1 MMFGKYKVNLKAITP
16 VFIANGKSYTHSE
29 FLHTKV
35 QSGEKKYNS
44 ISRYDIFDFYKDLPE
59 ERTDE
64 FIEKLS
70 KPNFNLKTFEAKID
84 KRYRRYLAINRSDN
98 VHLSEVQEAIK
109 TMDELYIPGSSIKGS
124 IRSVLMYNNVD
135 SSNIPNNIINN
146 RRINSKAYN
155 QMVNN
160 FFSAKKGN
168 SAQTSIMKYL
178 RISDTSTSKQ
188 PEIHDLVTIKARPA
202 GNFEYHS
209 KHNGKPIHTYAETIG
224 QGKKLSFILN
234 NEVHDDVLQR
244 LGIPNKKHLISLK
257 NIKESIYN
265 FSSDLLEHEIDFAR
279 KYRHN
284 DLLKNYKSI
293 AKFNDPDAPL
303 LKIGSGSGFLATTLG
318 LKIKKENNYLYEQ
331 IRQSFRKSYQYEF
344 PKSRKIT
351 AKGRPL
357 GWVKLDFEKL

>member
-1 MMFGKYKVNLKAITP
+1 MFGKYKVNLKAITP

-124 IRSVLMYNNVD
+124 IRSALMYNNID
-135 SSNIPNNIINN
+135 IPENIFRNN
-146 RRINSKAYN
+146 RLNFRAYN
-155 QMVNN
+155 QMENN
-160 FFSAKKGN
+160 FFSANRGN

-178 RISDTSTSKQ
+178 QISDTTTSKQ
-188 PEIHDLVTIKARPA
+188 PEIHDLVTIKAKPA

-293 AKFNDPDAPL
+293 ANFNDPDAPL

>member
-1 MMFGKYKVNLKAITP
+1 M
-16 VFIANGKSYTHSE
+16 E
-29 FLHTKV
+29 
-35 QSGEKKYNS
+35 
-44 ISRYDIFDFYKDLPE
+44 
-59 ERTDE
+59 
-64 FIEKLS
+64 
-70 KPNFNLKTFEAKID
+70 
-84 KRYRRYLAINRSDN
+84 
-98 VHLSEVQEAIK
+98 
-109 TMDELYIPGSSIKGS
+109 
-124 IRSVLMYNNVD
+124 
-135 SSNIPNNIINN
+135 
-146 RRINSKAYN
+146 
-155 QMVNN
+155 NN
-160 FFSAKKGN
+160 FFSANRGN

-178 RISDTSTSKQ
+178 QISDTTTSKQ

>member
-1 MMFGKYKVNLKAITP
+1 MFGKYKVNLKAITP

-29 FLHTKV
+29 FLSGRAK
-35 QSGEKKYNS
+35 SGEKILDT
-44 ISRYDIFDFYKDLPE
+44 ISRYDLFDYYKELPE
-59 ERTDE
+59 ERTEE
-64 FIEKLS
+64 FIQKLS
-70 KPNFNLKTFEAKID
+70 KQNFNLQVFDNKID
-84 KRYRRYLAINRSDN
+84 KKHRRYMSINRSGN
-98 VHLSEVQEAIK
+98 VHLSEIQEAIK

-124 IRSVLMYNNVD
+124 IRSVLMYNNID

-146 RRINSKAYN
+146 RRINSRAYN
-155 QMVNN
+155 QMENN

-178 RISDTSTSKQ
+178 QISDTTTSKQ
-188 PEIHDLVTIKARPA
+188 PEIHDLVTIKATPT
-202 GNFEYHS
+202 GNYEEHS
-209 KHNGKPIHTYAETIG
+209 KHKGKTIHTYAETIG
-224 QGKKLSFILN
+224 QGKKLSFTLN

-331 IRQSFRKSYQYEF
+331 IRQSFRRSYQYEF

>member
-1 MMFGKYKVNLKAITP
+1 MFGKYKVNLKAITP

-124 IRSVLMYNNVD
+124 IRSALMYNNID
-135 SSNIPNNIINN
+135 IPENIFRNN
-146 RRINSKAYN
+146 RLNFRAYN
-155 QMVNN
+155 QMENN
-160 FFSAKKGN
+160 FFSANRGN

-178 RISDTSTSKQ
+178 QISDTTTSKQ
-188 PEIHDLVTIKARPA
+188 PEIHDLVTIKAKPA

-331 IRQSFRKSYQYEF
+331 IRQSFRRSYQYEF

>member
-1 MMFGKYKVNLKAITP
+1 MFGNYKVNLKAITP
-16 VFIANGKSYTHSE
+16 VCIANGKNYTHSE
-29 FLHTKV
+29 FLHTQVK
-35 QSGEKKYNS
+35 SGEKKYNS
-44 ISRYDIFDFYKDLPE
+44 ISRYDIFDYYKDLPE

-64 FIEKLS
+64 FIQKLS

-124 IRSVLMYNNVD
+124 IRTALMYNNID
-135 SSNIPNNIINN
+135 IPNNIVQNKRLN
-146 RRINSKAYN
+146 FRAYN
-155 QMVNN
+155 QMENN

-178 RISDTSTSKQ
+178 QISDTTTSKQ

-209 KHNGKPIHTYAETIG
+209 KRNGKPIHTYAETIG

>member
-1 MMFGKYKVNLKAITP
+1 MFGKYKVNLKAITP

-124 IRSVLMYNNVD
+124 IRSVLMYNNID
-135 SSNIPNNIINN
+135 IPENIFRNN
-146 RRINSKAYN
+146 RLNFRAYN
-155 QMVNN
+155 QMENN
-160 FFSAKKGN
+160 FFSANRGN

-178 RISDTSTSKQ
+178 QISDTTTSKQ
-188 PEIHDLVTIKARPA
+188 PEIHDLVTIKAKPA

>member
-1 MMFGKYKVNLKAITP
+1 MFGKYKVNLKAITP

-124 IRSVLMYNNVD
+124 IRSALMYNNID
-135 SSNIPNNIINN
+135 IPENIFRNN
-146 RRINSKAYN
+146 RLNFRAYN
-155 QMVNN
+155 QMENN
-160 FFSAKKGN
+160 FFSANRGN

-224 QGKKLSFILN
+224 QGKKLSFTLN
-234 NEVHDDVLQR
+234 N
-244 LGIPNKKHLISLK
+244 
-257 NIKESIYN
+257 KE
-265 FSSDLLEHEIDFAR
+265 
-279 KYRHN
+279 
-284 DLLKNYKSI
+284 
-293 AKFNDPDAPL
+293 
-303 LKIGSGSGFLATTLG
+303 IGRAH
-318 LKIKKENNYLYEQ
+318 
-331 IRQSFRKSYQYEF
+331 
-344 PKSRKIT
+344 
-351 AKGRPL
+351 
-357 GWVKLDFEKL
+357 V